1 MTVALLAGGIDAFS
15 SWDPWPIVA
24 LKDVPGA
31 FQVIRGGDVISYL
44 GFNVATAG
52 LGRRE
57 RRDDR
62 AVPGRA
68 VRGRPVDARQPEQA
82 AQVATRWIPGLDPAV
97 AEEAMQYNI
106 QQADRRL
113 SAINYA
119 RPAHGGRHAASAG
132 LHRRHVRRQRA
143 HRTYPNRR
151 ARSTMDLGIRGRT
164 AIVCGASRGLGRGSA
179 EKLAEAGVDIV
190 LNARSR
196 PELEKAAEEI
206 ARVHG
211 VKVVAIAADVTT
223 PEGRDELLA
232 ACPAPDILVNNAG
245 GPPPGM
251 WHNWGEA
258 EWQGAI
264 RANMLSPIHLITAVL
279 PGMIERK
286 WGRIVNI
293 TSGSVKSPIPELGL
307 SGAARCGL
315 TGFVAAPRVRSRG
328 MA

>member
-1 MTVALLAGGIDAFS
+1 
-15 SWDPWPIVA
+15 
-24 LKDVPGA
+24 
-31 FQVIRGGDVISYL
+31 
-44 GFNVATAG
+44 
-52 LGRRE
+52 
-57 RRDDR
+57 
-62 AVPGRA
+62 
-68 VRGRPVDARQPEQA
+68 
-82 AQVATRWIPGLDPAV
+82 
-97 AEEAMQYNI
+97 
-106 QQADRRL
+106 
-113 SAINYA
+113 
-119 RPAHGGRHAASAG
+119 
-132 LHRRHVRRQRA
+132 
-143 HRTYPNRR
+143 
-151 ARSTMDLGIRGRT
+151 MDLGIRGKT

-206 ARVHG
+206 AQAHG
-211 VKVVAIAADVTT
+211 VKVVAVAADVTT

-251 WHNWGEA
+251 WYDWGEA

-315 TGFVAAPRVRSRG
+315 TGFVAGTSRQVARHG
-328 MA
+328 VTINNLLPGQHETARIESLMNNTARNKGISVEEARTEAYGANPAGRFGTTEEFGATCAFLCSAYAGYIVGQNILLDGGAINATL

>member
-1 MTVALLAGGIDAFS
+1 
-15 SWDPWPIVA
+15 
-24 LKDVPGA
+24 
-31 FQVIRGGDVISYL
+31 
-44 GFNVATAG
+44 
-52 LGRRE
+52 
-57 RRDDR
+57 
-62 AVPGRA
+62 
-68 VRGRPVDARQPEQA
+68 
-82 AQVATRWIPGLDPAV
+82 
-97 AEEAMQYNI
+97 
-106 QQADRRL
+106 
-113 SAINYA
+113 
-119 RPAHGGRHAASAG
+119 
-132 LHRRHVRRQRA
+132 
-143 HRTYPNRR
+143 
-151 ARSTMDLGIRGRT
+151 MDLGIRGRT
-164 AIVCGASRGLGRGSA
+164 AIVCGGSRGLGRGSA

-196 PELEKAAEEI
+196 PELEKAAEAI
-206 ARVHG
+206 ANAHG
-211 VKVVAIAADVTT
+211 VKVVAVAADVTT

-251 WHNWGEA
+251 WHDWGET

-315 TGFVAAPRVRSRG
+315 TGFVAGTSRQVARHG
-328 MA
+328 VTINNLLPGQHETARIESLMNNTARNKGISVEEARTEAYRANPAGRFGTTEEFGATCAFLCSAYAGYIVGQNILLDGGAINATF